1 MSDIRG
7 NEGINF
13 LGKRGVNAAD
23 PIHDKD
29 VVNLRSLKNRLSYL
43 SGATLSGVSIVNIGQ
58 GYPVYAGQNVFNY
71 QFRSFSAFGPNLLL
85 YTGDTITYALNN
97 NLLISGLTAST
108 ITAGTID
115 ASQYLSAG
123 TPIEFYL
130 REKLWCGSTG
140 NQSIIRNNY
149 TNNLASGNFSII
161 AGAYSD
167 NFGDF
172 SAIGGGSGN
181 TIYKKYSFI
190 GGGLLNYSSGIS
202 STIVGGSHNKTF
214 GQHSFIGGGFGNYN
228 YKNFGFVGGGFGNI
242 QYGNFGVSVG
252 GNSNSGL
259 SDYTVIV
266 GGSSNAV
273 YSGFSVQVGGY
284 KNISK
289 AQFSS
294 GINGLENKNY
304 QSFSTVIN
312 GSGNTIIGTGKY
324 ATVLNGINNIVNTS
338 GNHNIIAGNSNVI
351 YNININLP
359 GKYNTILNGRNNLI
373 YNSSYYASILNGTN
387 NQVRNGSILSTVIGS
402 NTSVID
408 SSLASFIIGGFYNY
422 LKGNYSSIVG
432 GFGLNLF
439 ANNTT
444 AVPYLRITNTPYGG
458 SYMLTVDPSGYVFKQ
473 GIPGGGAGGG
483 TITGAVNTGA
493 THGIYAGL
501 SGSSVLV
508 FKSLSGRP
516 SIIITSSLTENA
528 ISVAPNLVL
537 NSLTASTISGTSISG
552 STLFSGSTD
561 LSFYFRYLW
570 TSSTGSNSII
580 ANNNTQNLG
589 SGSFALIAGRSNT
602 GGSTYSFVANGKTN
616 LSNSLYSVVING
628 LSNTALTKW
637 STVINGNQNIASG
650 ITSFVGGG
658 YYNKAYGLG
667 SFIGSGQGNKT
678 KNNRGAIVAGVNNS
692 AYTIYSFIGAGSSN
706 LVNGTRSSILGGINN
721 RVFSQDSNIGGGN
734 LNFLSSNTNFS
745 SILGGELN
753 QIFDGRH
760 SNILGGL
767 TNIILCTNSYF
778 NSIVSGLNN
787 RISGSTNA
795 FVSILNGNRNSSYAN
810 KYISILNGNDNILTG
825 STQWTTILNGS
836 FNKAINTRYSLILG
850 TNHTARTGSHILII
864 GGVRMSGSGNFSTSI
879 NSSDGIVSGW
889 RSLLVGSSYSHI
901 HSNYSFGM
909 GFRNTAETGSHNF
922 VFGNRNASFGGS
934 NILLGGIRNSAIT
947 ANSIIIGGEDSFNNG
962 NASIILG
969 GTFHHTTGQRAL
981 VGGFTSNSATT
992 IGGVVIGGRQNSVIN
1007 NSTYGFIATG
1017 SGNTISRI
1025 TNGFIGGGKSNY
1037 IRPVNVSIGASIIN
1051 GINNYI
1057 TGVYSRYSIL
1067 GNGKENKV
1075 SGSYNSLINGFENI
1089 ISGITDGFAFIGSG
1103 RRNRIQQRNGY
1114 NAMGT
1119 IINGSGNTLGSYGGA
1134 ADISSSFI
1142 GNGISNYSNFKYSF
1156 IGTGKN
1162 LSGINAAYTVALNGV
1177 RNISR
1182 QKYSSIING
1191 FSNTGVSFFGTVING
1206 KQNIVTGNYG
1216 LVFGSG
1222 NTAQGNYSFVFGQ
1235 NNRVNGSASS
1245 ILAGRNYTL
1254 TASNTALVGGLV
1266 IKNAPLGGTYLL
1278 TISPSGYVYKTTG
1291 SFGSSFVGN
1300 ISGATNLGVS
1310 PSVGFYSN
1318 QSLNRLNFKSLGS
1331 GSNILITSSATINTV
1346 ALAPNISVTTLTAS
1360 TLSATTISGATI
1372 ISGTTNLYNIFAP
1385 FGSIAGSQTIIR
1397 NGLNTYTGGSSGDYT
1412 VNVSALT
1419 INTLNASGNS
1429 VFTGT
1434 LSGGSSFSANT
1445 IFSGTSNLD
1454 ALFITQNQL
1463 TNSQTFVQPGIN
1475 TYTGGTPTNPTV
1487 NVSALT
1493 INTLIASGNSI
1504 FTGTLS
1510 GGSSFS
1516 ANTLFSGTSNLDTLF
1531 ITQNQL
1537 TNSQTFVQPGTN
1549 IYTGG
1554 TSTRP
1559 TVNFS
1564 GGSINDLNI
1573 SGQSNVNVLSATTLS
1588 ASSVFIEGFYQQT
1601 KTAFLS
1607 DAFSTTSGSLTDVTG
1622 LAFSVGAFEVW
1633 QFEISG
1639 QMSGSTANGQNH
1651 ALSIPSGAFLNAKS
1665 VANTNSVT
1673 AFRTSVLNANNQ
1685 NTSTIGTAANTLL
1698 GFEIK
1703 GIVSGSTSAGNVQ
1716 FRFFSNT
1723 AGNTSTIQKGTY
1735 LLANRIS

>member
-1 MSDIRG
+1 M
-7 NEGINF
+7 
-13 LGKRGVNAAD
+13 
-23 PIHDKD
+23 
-29 VVNLRSLKNRLSYL
+29 
-43 SGATLSGVSIVNIGQ
+43 
-58 GYPVYAGQNVFNY
+58 
-71 QFRSFSAFGPNLLL
+71 
-85 YTGDTITYALNN
+85 
-97 NLLISGLTAST
+97 
-108 ITAGTID
+108 
-115 ASQYLSAG
+115 
-123 TPIEFYL
+123 
-130 REKLWCGSTG
+130 
-140 NQSIIRNNY
+140 
-149 TNNLASGNFSII
+149 
-161 AGAYSD
+161 
-167 NFGDF
+167 
-172 SAIGGGSGN
+172 
-181 TIYKKYSFI
+181 
-190 GGGLLNYSSGIS
+190 
-202 STIVGGSHNKTF
+202 
-214 GQHSFIGGGFGNYN
+214 
-228 YKNFGFVGGGFGNI
+228 
-242 QYGNFGVSVG
+242 SVG

-473 GIPGGGAGGG
+473 GIPSGGAGGGNVSGATNIGGTHGIYANQVLNRLRFKSLSGGSNIMITSSSTENAISLSADVSVRSLFVSGNTILSSMTASTAMILSLSGSGTQMVVTDNDGNLSIQSIPAVGG

-706 LVNGTRSSILGGINN
+706 LVNGTRSSILGGFNN
-721 RVFSQDSNIGGGN
+721 RVFSLDSNIGGGN
-734 LNFLSSNTNFS
+734 LNLLSSNTNFS

-767 TNIILCTNSYF
+767 ANIILCTNSYV
-778 NSIVSGLNN
+778 NSIVSGVNN

-795 FVSILNGNRNSSYAN
+795 FVSILNGVRNSSYAN

-879 NSSDGIVSGW
+879 NSSDGIVSGF

-922 VFGNRNASFGGS
+922 VFGKRNASFGGS

-947 ANSIIIGGEDSFNNG
+947 ANSIIIGGEYSFNNG

-969 GTFHHTTGQRAL
+969 GTLHHTTGQGAL

-1025 TNGFIGGGKSNY
+1025 TNGFIGGGRSNY

-1067 GNGKENKV
+1067 GNGKANKV